1 VKFWSTKLMLQTAF
15 FNQSTIWITCFVCF
29 VQFSFRWGFFV
40 RFSCCKKNALI
51 PILAKHC
58 VQVYMYNNICKDI
71 VVMKAASIISSW
83 KKISRVKAQKRKT
96 WRFSHFFL
104 EKKRI
109 PVALYDTNNNRV
121 HTESFSKLRIMEV
134 LGT

>member
-83 KKISRVKAQKRKT
+83 KKY
-96 WRFSHFFL
+96 L
-104 EKKRI
+104 E
-109 PVALYDTNNNRV
+109 
-121 HTESFSKLRIMEV
+121 SKLRNAKLDDFHIFFLKKREFLLRCTTQTITEYTPRVFQSCV
-134 LGT
+134 LWRY